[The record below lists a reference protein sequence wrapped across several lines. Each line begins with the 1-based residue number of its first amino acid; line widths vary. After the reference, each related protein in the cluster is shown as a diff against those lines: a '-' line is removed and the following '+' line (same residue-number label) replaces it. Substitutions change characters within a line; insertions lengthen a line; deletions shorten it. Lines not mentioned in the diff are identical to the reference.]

1 MLEKTCKE
9 VLDEM
14 NEQIRISHEV
24 DVELM
29 KEKMVEDKKR
39 LPFYVLVYVVIVILI
54 AILLNMRYGHV
65 LY

>member
-24 DVELM
+24 DIELM

-39 LPFYVLVYVVIVILI
+39 LPFYVLVYVVIIILI

>member
-9 VLDEM
+9 VLDKM
-14 NEQIRISHEV
+14 NEQIRIAHEV

-29 KEKMVEDKKR
+29 KEKMIEDKKQ
-39 LPFYVLVYVVIVILI
+39 LPFYVLVYVVIIILI